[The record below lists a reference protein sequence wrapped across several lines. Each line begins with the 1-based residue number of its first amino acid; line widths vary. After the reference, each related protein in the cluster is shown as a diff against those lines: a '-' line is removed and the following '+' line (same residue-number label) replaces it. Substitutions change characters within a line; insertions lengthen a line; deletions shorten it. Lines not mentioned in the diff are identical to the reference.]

1 MAEEVVI
8 ASMREASEVATS
20 AEVAAVKSLF
30 DTHVNDGKVVL
41 IVEGPDDKEVY
52 EKSDGCFFG
61 LHICGL

>member
-1 MAEEVVI
+1 
-8 ASMREASEVATS
+8 MREASEVATS